1 MILQLVEEVED
12 VVKVKAEAKD
22 LEQLESQRM
31 VGSAAHPF
39 LIRAL
44 GLPGHSRQND
54 SVLMII
60 EAIRRNDFTVNGA
73 GERFGLTLREQ
84 EVIQYLAKGWMN
96 KEIADQLKIS
106 IPAVKSHVKQIMKKT
121 HTTTRSGILAEL
133 L

>member
-1 MILQLVEEVED
+1 MEEVED

-22 LEQLESQRM
+22 LEQLESQRI

-60 EAIRRNDFTVNGA
+60 EAIRRNDFRVNGA
-73 GERFGLTLREQ
+73 LGKLRLNVTRTGGHSISGEGLDDSSSR
-84 EVIQYLAKGWMN
+84 
-96 KEIADQLKIS
+96 
-106 IPAVKSHVKQIMKKT
+106 
-121 HTTTRSGILAEL
+121 R
-133 L
+133 